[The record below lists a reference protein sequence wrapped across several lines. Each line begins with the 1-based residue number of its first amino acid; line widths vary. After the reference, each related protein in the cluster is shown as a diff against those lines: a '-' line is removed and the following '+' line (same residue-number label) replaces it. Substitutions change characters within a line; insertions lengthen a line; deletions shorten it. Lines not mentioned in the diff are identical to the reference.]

1 MATPDDRSRRRGL
14 IAASVGNALEWFDWN
29 AYAIF
34 AVHFSGQFFAGQGQG
49 QALLRSLAIFAVGFF
64 FRPLGGALLAAFSDR
79 RGRRAGLTL
88 SVVLMGGGS
97 LLIAV
102 SPTYDQVGLL
112 APALLVVARIA
123 QGLSTGGEFAAST
136 TYLAELAPPGRRGLY
151 GSFFYLSGAVGTLGA
166 TGIAGLLLALQ
177 GADGLAA
184 WGWRIPFAIGALL
197 ALYGLYLRRAL
208 DETHAYRAGG
218 ARRVARPTLEAIRRY
233 PRESLRVVGFTIGA
247 TAAYYTFAV
256 YLPSYATSAEGVPA
270 DGARWASLGAQ
281 LVFIAALPPLGALSD
296 RIGRRPLLLLFA
308 ASFSLLVVPLF
319 HLMSAS
325 PWSLFAAMS
334 AGLLLFACYGAVAPT
349 AMAEMFPTEV
359 RAAGIGLPYA
369 LTVAA
374 FGGTAPYV
382 VEWLRAGGRGDW
394 YPWYLAGLSLISLVV
409 FAGARETR
417 DRDLE
422 AQMPTDADR
431 ARSARAR
438 PADRDR

>member
-1 MATPDDRSRRRGL
+1 MDDRARRRGL
-14 IAASVGNALEWFDWN
+14 IGASVGNALEWFDWN

-34 AVHFSGQFFAGQGQG
+34 AAYFSGQFFAGGGQAS
-49 QALLRSLAIFAVGFF
+49 ALLRSLAIFAVGFF

-79 RGRRAGLTL
+79 HGRRAGLTL

-102 SPTYDQVGLL
+102 SPTYGQAGLL

-166 TGIAGLLLALQ
+166 TGLAALLLAWL
-177 GADGLAA
+177 GPAGLAD
-184 WGWRIPFAIGALL
+184 WGWRVPFAAGALL
-197 ALYGLYLRRAL
+197 AVYGMVLRRSIE
-208 DETHAYRAGG
+208 ETEPYRASRP
-218 ARRVARPTLEAIRRY
+218 RRVARPTLTAIRRY
-233 PRESLRVVGFTIGA
+233 PRESLRVIGFTVGA

-256 YLPSYATSAEGVPA
+256 YLPSYAIDAEGVAPG
-270 DGARWASLGAQ
+270 GARWASIAAQ
-281 LVFIAALPPLGALSD
+281 LLFIAVLPPLGALSD
-296 RIGRRPLLLLFA
+296 RIGRRPLLIAFA
-308 ASFSLLVVPLF
+308 GGFALLVVPLF
-319 HLMSAS
+319 HLLGPS
-325 PWSLFAAMS
+325 PWSLFASM
-334 AGLLLFACYGAVAPT
+334 AGGLVLFACYGAVAPT

-382 VEWLRAGGRGDW
+382 VEWLRAGDRGGL
-394 YPWYLAGLSLISLVV
+394 YPWYLAGLSLVSLVV
-409 FAGARETR
+409 FVGSRETR
-417 DRDLE
+417 ERDLE
-422 AQMPTDADR
+422 ACG
-431 ARSARAR
+431 
-438 PADRDR
+438 